1 MIEISLKALGIID
14 DNNEVA
20 DWSSP
25 MARYFNALHE
35 AFSVDDGNGYIY
47 INGKDSVYVYP
58 EDDPDDGDDGD
69 KIGCASVGST
79 RTVGYVK
86 KLQKKLL
93 KKAWKAAKT
102 PEERAKLKRKITAVD
117 VALRKVIDF
126 DNLLEETQRKLNE
139 YVMSRLSEVACAF
152 FPTNIADLLY
162 LDRQGVSVQAQVYFY
177 SLLMDLD
184 DPMGGADA
192 IKGYKRRLFLNILET
207 AVTAWLRRKG
217 HKLRNS
223 SCLDEWLHG
232 RGFLG
237 RGLKKRRSIKSD
249 FVNHM
254 RAGFRPAVL
263 ERIGKQK
270 MTVDVVMMSWDVP
283 PIIIG
288 QPEMFRHGK
297 VMVAEIEHGVGNY
310 ENAFTTPASNLP
322 DPDED
327 GCYHVKNELRYD
339 PKFTDE
345 QCRVARERNIAKVRV
360 CERTGVLTSIDK
372 NDKAWLDNCGTTF
385 VDYLTKTHV
394 PDPTVFGEQ
403 PSSFKWA
410 VAFNYKGIYMMELEY
425 DGDDLIRVVVIF
437 CPWCNMFFSKVGTK
451 ASAERLASM
460 EFTAD
465 SAQFYHELMCYFCTE
480 NASLLPSTSKLS
492 LSDGYRRAQ
501 MHHQRGLDSDV
512 NFLVRVTGAR
522 HIPIPS
528 HGATLT
534 SGRLGT
540 PQIQQ
545 VYGAKSPLLLAYTLA
560 PMHLSAFYIPR
571 GSRKTTWEPTSSSI
585 PTATPCF
592 GAEISGSEPP
602 GTPQIQQVYGAKSP
616 LLAYTLAPMHLSA
629 FYIPRGSR
637 KTTWEP
643 TSSSIPTATPCFG
656 AEISGSEPP
665 GTPQIQQV
673 YGVK

>member
-1 MIEISLKALGIID
+1 MIDMFLKALAIID
-14 DNNEVA
+14 GNNEIA

-25 MARYFNALHE
+25 VAHYFNALHE

-47 INGKDSVYVYP
+47 INGKASIYVYP
-58 EDDPDDGDDGD
+58 EEDDPDDGDDGD
-69 KIGCASVGST
+69 KVGGASVGST

-93 KKAWKAAKT
+93 KAWKAAKT

-117 VALRKVIDF
+117 VALKKVIDF
-126 DNLLEETQRKLNE
+126 DNLLEETQRKFNE
-139 YVMSRLSEVACAF
+139 YVMSRLSEFTCDF
-152 FPTNIADLLY
+152 FPTTIADLLY

-263 ERIGKQK
+263 DRIGKQK
-270 MTVDVVMMSWDVP
+270 MTVDVVMTSWDVP
-283 PIIIG
+283 PIIG

-297 VMVAEIEHGVGNY
+297 VMVTEIEHGVGNY

-327 GCYHVKNELRYD
+327 GCYNVKNELRYD

-460 EFTAD
+460 EFTTD
-465 SAQFYHELMCYFCTE
+465 SAQFYHEIMRYFGTE
-480 NASLLPSTSKLS
+480 NASLEPSTSLLEPIAGNVLVAVEVFQFYNMIAAHLEMKVSVLTTKNLLEGS
-492 LSDGYRRAQ
+492 NANHFGPLHNNMRR
-501 MHHQRGLDSDV
+501 
-512 NFLVRVTGAR
+512 
-522 HIPIPS
+522 
-528 HGATLT
+528 T
-534 SGRLGT
+534 SGDLALTGRSARNHISKVLVTCLTFDRMRMQSIVNAMMKATSRTEMVQIAVSAVKMEGRKSGGDKDKDAKKEDAQQLCEVRFQGT
-540 PQIQQ
+540 
-545 VYGAKSPLLLAYTLA
+545 
-560 PMHLSAFYIPR
+560 
-571 GSRKTTWEPTSSSI
+571 GSLR
-585 PTATPCF
+585 
-592 GAEISGSEPP
+592 
-602 GTPQIQQVYGAKSP
+602 
-616 LLAYTLAPMHLSA
+616 
-629 FYIPRGSR
+629 
-637 KTTWEP
+637 
-643 TSSSIPTATPCFG
+643 
-656 AEISGSEPP
+656 
-665 GTPQIQQV
+665 
-673 YGVK
+673 